1 MIMKWRLEGVITGNL
16 GEKYKR
22 LDSEWWAENTK
33 EGKQPKYHVASLP
46 GKRNQFKT
54 HADDSGKV
62 ARSAAETSL
71 FKKSLK
77 TPIFNP
83 SHPAY
88 FL

>member
-1 MIMKWRLEGVITGNL
+1 MSGGQKTPKKGNNPNTMWLLFLERGI
-16 GEKYKR
+16 
-22 LDSEWWAENTK
+22 
-33 EGKQPKYHVASLP
+33 SL
-46 GKRNQFKT
+46 K
-54 HADDSGKV
+54 HLADDSGKV
-62 ARSAAETSL
+62 AWSAAETSL